1 MGVLK
6 SMALWFDSGV
16 TTEPVPKE
24 EFWKIEWTRIVPMIF
39 MHIACIAVIWVG
51 WSPIAVCV
59 AVGMYVI
66 RMFAITGIYHRYF
79 SHRTFKTS
87 RFMQFVFALL
97 GASAVQRGP
106 LWWAAH
112 HRHHHRH
119 SDEEEDVHSPHQHG
133 FWWSHIGWIT
143 TRGAFPT
150 DYKAIPDLVKYREL
164 RFLDRADLLIPVSL
178 ATGMFFLGVVL
189 NAIWPALGTSGLQ
202 MLTWGFFVSTVCLL
216 HGTCTIN
223 SLAHLIGRR
232 RYETADD
239 SRNSFLLAL
248 LTMGEGWHNN
258 HHMFPGVTRQGFYWW
273 EIDITYYILRTLSVF
288 GLIWDLRAPPKI
300 AYEHK
305 ENPIVQERTSVRD
318 PLNLPTSVHANP
330 AT

>member
-1 MGVLK
+1 MGLFK

-24 EFWKIEWTRIVPMIF
+24 EFWKIEWTRILPMIF
-39 MHIACIAVIWVG
+39 MHVAVIGVIWVG
-51 WSPIAVCV
+51 WSPIAVGV
-59 AVGMYVI
+59 AVGMYFI

-79 SHRTFKTS
+79 SHRAFKTS
-87 RFMQFVFALL
+87 RFMQFLFALL

-119 SDEEEDVHSPHQHG
+119 SDDPEDVHSPHQHG

-150 DYKAIPDLVKYREL
+150 DYKVIPDLVKYKEL
-164 RFLDRADLLIPVSL
+164 RFLDRADLLIPVLL
-178 ATGMFFLGVVL
+178 AVGMFLFGVIL
-189 NAIWPALGTSGLQ
+189 NAIWPALGTGGFQ
-202 MLTWGFFVSTVCLL
+202 MLVWGFFISTVCLL

-232 RYETADD
+232 RYQTTDK

-248 LTMGEGWHNN
+248 ITLGEGWHNN
-258 HHMFPGVTRQGFYWW
+258 HHMYPGVTRQGFYWW
-273 EIDITYYILRTLSVF
+273 EIDITYYILRTMSIF
-288 GLIWDLRAPPKI
+288 GLVWDLRPPPRI
-300 AYEHK
+300 AFEPQPAGVATPTPI
-305 ENPIVQERTSVRD
+305 ETPTIELPSRAQPNPV
-318 PLNLPTSVHANP
+318 A
-330 AT
+330 

>member
-24 EFWKIEWTRIVPMIF
+24 EFWIIEWTRIVPMII
-39 MHIACIAVIWVG
+39 MHLAVIGVIWVG
-51 WSPIAVCV
+51 WSPV
-59 AVGMYVI
+59 AVSVAVAMYVI

-87 RFMQFVFALL
+87 RFMQFILALL

-112 HRHHHRH
+112 HRHHHKH
-119 SDEEEDVHSPHQHG
+119 SDEEEDVHSPLQHG
-133 FWWSHIGWIT
+133 FLWSHIGWIT

-150 DYKAIPDLVKYREL
+150 DYKAIPDLVKYKEL
-164 RFLDRADLLIPVSL
+164 RFLDRADLLIPVVL
-178 ATGMFFLGVVL
+178 ATGMFTFGVVL
-189 NAIWPALGTSGLQ
+189 NAIWPALGTSGPQ
-202 MLTWGFFVSTVCLL
+202 MLIWGFFISTVCLL

-232 RYETADD
+232 RYETTDD
-239 SRNSFLLAL
+239 SRNSFLLAII
-248 LTMGEGWHNN
+248 TMGEGWHNN
-258 HHMFPGVTRQGFYWW
+258 HHKYPGVTRQGFYWW
-273 EIDITYYILRTLSVF
+273 EIDVTYYILKSMSMV
-288 GLIWDLRAPPKI
+288 GLIWDLRPPPK
-300 AYEHK
+300 AAFEK
-305 ENPIVQERTSVRD
+305 EQSSVPTTPAERAAIEMPPRAQPNV
-318 PLNLPTSVHANP
+318 VA
-330 AT
+330 

>member
-1 MGVLK
+1 MHFLK
-6 SMALWFDSGV
+6 SVALWFDSGV

-24 EFWKIEWTRIVPMIF
+24 EFWKIEWTRIFPLIV
-39 MHIACIAVIWVG
+39 MHLAVIGVIWVG
-51 WSPIAVCV
+51 WSPV
-59 AVGMYVI
+59 AVGVAVAMYFI

-79 SHRTFKTS
+79 SHRTFRTS

-119 SDEEEDVHSPHQHG
+119 SDDEEDVHSPHQHG

-150 DYKAIPDLVKYREL
+150 DYKAIPDLVKFKEL
-164 RFLDRADLLIPVSL
+164 RFLDRADLLIPILL
-178 ATGMFFLGVVL
+178 ATFMFVLGTVL

-202 MLTWGFFVSTVCLL
+202 MLIWGFFVSTVCLL

-232 RYETADD
+232 RYKTTDD

-248 LTMGEGWHNN
+248 ITMGEGWHNN
-258 HHMFPGVTRQGFYWW
+258 HHMYPGVTRQGFYWW
-273 EIDITYYILRTLSVF
+273 EIDVTYYILRAMSLV
-288 GLIWDLRAPPKI
+288 GLIWDLRPPPEVAFEHEAAPEQIPPKVSDQAMELPPSI
-300 AYEHK
+300 QP
-305 ENPIVQERTSVRD
+305 NPV
-318 PLNLPTSVHANP
+318 A
-330 AT
+330 

>member
-1 MGVLK
+1 MRVFK

-24 EFWKIEWTRIVPMIF
+24 EFWIIEWTRIVPLII
-39 MHIACIAVIWVG
+39 MHLAVIGVIWVG
-51 WSPIAVCV
+51 WSPV
-59 AVGMYVI
+59 AVSVAVAMYFI

-79 SHRTFKTS
+79 SHRAFKTS

-150 DYKAIPDLVKYREL
+150 DYKAIPDLVKFKEL
-164 RFLDRADLLIPVSL
+164 RFLDRADLLIPVLL
-178 ATGMFFLGVVL
+178 AIGMFLFGVVL
-189 NAIWPALGTSGLQ
+189 NAIWPALGTGGFQ
-202 MLTWGFFVSTVCLL
+202 MLVWGFFISTVCLL

-232 RYETADD
+232 RYETTDD

-248 LTMGEGWHNN
+248 ITMGEGWHNN
-258 HHMFPGVTRQGFYWW
+258 HHMYPGVTRQGFYWW
-273 EIDITYYILRTLSVF
+273 EIDVTYYILKSMSIV
-288 GLIWDLRAPPKI
+288 GLIWDLRPPPKAAFESAEAPAAAAPAEPPAI
-300 AYEHK
+300 DL
-305 ENPIVQERTSVRD
+305 PSRVQPNAV
-318 PLNLPTSVHANP
+318 A
-330 AT
+330 